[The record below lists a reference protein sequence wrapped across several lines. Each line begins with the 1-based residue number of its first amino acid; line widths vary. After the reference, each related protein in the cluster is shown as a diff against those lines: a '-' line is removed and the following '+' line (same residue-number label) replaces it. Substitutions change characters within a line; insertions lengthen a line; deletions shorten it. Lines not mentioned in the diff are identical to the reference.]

1 LFIFTQFVLVFSWP
15 FSGLCTPCAF
25 ATIEYN
31 FVDSKKKKVSR
42 TWLPHNNVISEFW
55 WNLI

>member
-31 FVDSKKKKVSR
+31 FVDSKKKKC
-42 TWLPHNNVISEFW
+42 LEHDY
-55 WNLI
+55 LITMSSPNFGGT